1 MPLLNYTSRVP
12 AHASIAEIGRML
24 AKAGASA
31 VMYEYDDAGN
41 IVAISFKLKFKQAQ
55 NTSDSPLPEIAFR
68 LPSDWRPVHA
78 LLIEARKKNTKIG
91 TYVATEDHARDVAW
105 RIIKDWVEAQLAIIE
120 TRMVTTA
127 QVFLPYAVTPQG
139 QTLYEYIAHDTR
151 LLLGEGKE

>member
-1 MPLLNYTSRVP
+1 MPLLNYTSKVP
-12 AHASIAEIGRML
+12 AHVSIAEIYRML
-24 AKAGASA
+24 AKAGARQIMSD
-31 VMYEYDDAGN
+31 YDDAGN
-41 IVAISFKLKFKQAQ
+41 IVALSFSLELEGQR
-55 NTSDSPLPEIAFR
+55 IGFR

-127 QVFLPYAVTPQG
+127 QVFLPYAVTSNG
-139 QTLYEYIAHDTR
+139 QTLYEYIGQNTQ
-151 LLLGEGKE
+151 LLLGEGK